1 MSNTHQ
7 LLNYSKLED
16 IAKDNTEFLLDVT
29 QSYIDLIGQ
38 FKKDYQIACM
48 GSDTKFFQEVTHK
61 MKGSLRFM
69 ETHKLLYA
77 VAEFREV
84 FYEGTHTPEAVQ
96 GSIKHV
102 NEICDQILAILEE
115 KKSGIA

>member
-1 MSNTHQ
+1 MNKTHQ

-16 IAKDNTEFLLDVT
+16 IAKDNTDFLLDVT

-38 FKKDYQIACM
+38 FKKDYQIASA
-48 GSDTKFFQEVTHK
+48 GSDTKFFQQVTHK

-69 ETHKLLYA
+69 EAHRLLST

-84 FYEGTHTPEAVQ
+84 FYAGTHTPETAQ
-96 GSIKHV
+96 GSIKEV
-102 NEICDQILAILEE
+102 SEICDQILEILEE
-115 KKSGIA
+115 KKSRIA